1 MKRLNTYFNQHIVM
15 NYNHLFQIKFVKPL
29 ANSLESKKI
38 KLIIVDCDN
47 TLWGGEAGD
56 LEYSE
61 VELGPNSSKGLVF
74 QNFQRRLKL
83 LKNYGYILA
92 ICSKNFKENVEKGI

>member
-1 MKRLNTYFNQHIVM
+1 MSKLKSLIEKTKY
-15 NYNHLFQIKFVKPL
+15 LFQSAYSQELQSFISDKIFETIS
-29 ANSLESKKI
+29 NSLESKKI

-61 VELGPNSSKGLVF
+61 VELD
-74 QNFQRRLKL
+74 QIHLKD
-83 LKNYGYILA
+83 
-92 ICSKNFKENVEKGI
+92 